1 MNHDLYLKDGWHHY
15 RAHAEWSCLREI
27 NGVQP
32 GLNIGR
38 RQTAILIIHA
48 PSADSALRQVHAAM
62 QKAKELN
69 LDRQVVRP
77 KLLPDEYR
85 VTRLFIPYLDAKN
98 IEYEHTFDVP
108 TTVNPDLRQDN
119 TSPVESATM
128 PFFDE
133 AKGQG
138 ALSK

>member
-15 RAHAEWSCLREI
+15 RAHVEWSCLREI
-27 NGVQP
+27 KGVQP

-38 RQTAILIIHA
+38 RQTTIIVIHA
-48 PSADSALRQVHAAM
+48 PSADSALRQVHATM

-69 LDRQVVRP
+69 LDREIVRP

-85 VTRLFIPYLDAKN
+85 VVRLFIPYKE
-98 IEYEHTFDVP
+98 IKGFEHEHTFDVP
-108 TTVNPDLRQDN
+108 TTANPDVRHDK
-119 TSPVESATM
+119 TPPVESCTM

-133 AKGQG
+133 VKGQG
-138 ALSK
+138 ALST